1 MSDPAVLATPASMS
15 AWSDGARAR
24 GERIAFV
31 PTMGYL
37 HAGHVAL
44 IEEARRRADRVVLS
58 IFVNPIQFGPNEDLA
73 RYPRDLPGDLRKA
86 GGGGAEVA
94 FVPEVA
100 AMYPAGFQT
109 HVQVRELEKG
119 LCGDHRPGHFVGVAT
134 VVLKLFNIVRPH
146 LAIFGEKD
154 FQQLAVITR
163 MVADLAVPVEIV
175 PLPTVREPDGL
186 AMSSRNVYLPP
197 EARARAVALSRGL
210 AAARARRAAGETAA
224 EALLEAARAEILP
237 AVDRL
242 EYLELRDA
250 ATLAPLAVLTAGI
263 PAVMLVAAHLGATRL
278 IDNTRL

>member
-1 MSDPAVLATPASMS
+1 MSDPAVLDTPSAMT
-15 AWSDGARAR
+15 AWSEAARAR

-37 HAGHVAL
+37 HAGHLAL
-44 IEEARRRADRVVLS
+44 IEEGRRRADRVALS
-58 IFVNPIQFGPNEDLA
+58 IFVNPIQFGPSEDLA

-86 GGGGAEVA
+86 GGAGAEVA

-100 AMYPAGFQT
+100 AMYPPGFQT
-109 HVQVRELEKG
+109 YVQVRELEQG
-119 LCGDHRPGHFVGVAT
+119 LCGAQRPGHFVGVAT

-154 FQQLAVITR
+154 FQQLAVLTR

-175 PLPTVREPDGL
+175 PLPTVREADGL
-186 AMSSRNVYLPP
+186 AMSSRNVYLAP

-210 AAARARRAAGETAA
+210 AAARARRGAGETGA
-224 EALLEAARAEILP
+224 EALLAAARAEILP

-250 ATLAPLAVLTAGI
+250 SSLAPLALVDR
-263 PAVMLVAAHLGATRL
+263 PAVMLVAAHLGSTRL